1 MLSPRLVR
9 WAGFGGAIATGVT
22 AYVGGAGYTRGPSL
36 RLGPMFGGDRGVLL
50 PFCWVVG
57 TALLVLAWWF
67 GRRVVPSTRW
77 ALVTAGLWW
86 VPVLPFLPLGSA
98 DAYAYACQGYVQF
111 AGDDPYG
118 AGVRSAGCPWLSSTD
133 HVWQNSPAPYGPLFL
148 LLAAAAVAVA
158 GGSLAVVIG
167 GLRVIALGGVALL
180 AAGIPPLARRAGLD
194 PGQAVFTVL
203 ACPLVL
209 IHVVSGV
216 HNDGLMAGLLVAGLA
231 LLTRRQTWP
240 VLAAAGALTG
250 LAVAVKATA
259 IVVLP
264 FVFLIRWRP
273 TAAGFLVALG
283 TVSLVAGRGLG
294 WVRGLLHSGDTIAW
308 TSPPT
313 AAGLVMMWWR
323 TWRSRADPL
332 PRAGWAL
339 AATVVCAP
347 VFQPWYAIWPLAVL
361 AATRPAT
368 RWVLVPC
375 AFAATLTLPAGYDW
389 ALQTRIPG
397 AVFVLALGLFLLTGK
412 GRRIGAMS
420 GVPARLPVDDNSAKE
435 GHHDERDRR

>member
-1 MLSPRLVR
+1 
-9 WAGFGGAIATGVT
+9 
-22 AYVGGAGYTRGPSL
+22 
-36 RLGPMFGGDRGVLL
+36 MFGGDRGFLL
-50 PFCWVVG
+50 PFCWVAG
-57 TALLVLAWWF
+57 TGLLVLAWWF

-86 VPVLPFLPLGSA
+86 LPVLPFLPLGSA

-111 AGDDPYG
+111 AGGDPYG
-118 AGVRSAGCPWLSSTD
+118 AGVRSAGCPWLSSMD

-167 GLRVIALGGVALL
+167 GLRVIALGGLALL
-180 AAGIPPLARRAGLD
+180 AAGVPPLARRAGVD
-194 PGQAVFTVL
+194 PGRAVFTVL

-231 LLTRRQTWP
+231 LLIQRRTWP
-240 VLAAAGALTG
+240 VLAAAGALIG

-259 IVVLP
+259 IVVVP
-264 FVFLIRWRP
+264 FVFLVSKRAFA
-273 TAAGFLVALG
+273 TSFVALG
-283 TVSLVAGRGLG
+283 VVSLVAGRGLG
-294 WVRGLLHSGDTIAW
+294 WVQGLLHSGDTIAW

-313 AAGLVMMWWR
+313 AVGLVINALAGGRVDAVPACRLIGVLVLVVVLVVMWWR
-323 TWRSRADPL
+323 TWRSGADPL

-339 AATVVCAP
+339 AATVLCAP

-361 AATRPAT
+361 TATRAAT

-375 AFAATLTLPAGYDW
+375 AFAATLTLPAGYNW
-389 ALQTRIPG
+389 ALQTRVPG
-397 AVFVLALGLFLLTGK
+397 AVFVLVVGFFLLTRNGK
-412 GRRIGAMS
+412 RISAMS
-420 GVPARLPVDDNSAKE
+420 APPATLPVDDNSRE
-435 GHHDERDRR
+435 EDHHDERDRR